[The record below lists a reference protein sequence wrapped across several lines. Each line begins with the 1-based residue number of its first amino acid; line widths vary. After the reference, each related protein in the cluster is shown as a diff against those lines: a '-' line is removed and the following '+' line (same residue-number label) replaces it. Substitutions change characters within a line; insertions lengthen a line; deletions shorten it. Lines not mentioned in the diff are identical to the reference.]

1 MLLKKQTVWLLTML
15 SLVIVLS
22 VYYITSPT
30 QQVTDL
36 AAEQNEGGKQAS
48 DGENKETMTNGDVE
62 VVTDSAGNEM
72 FEAMRMEVED
82 QRAQLREEL
91 EAKVGDPELS
101 ADEKSAAYEQMENL
115 REMAMTES
123 VLETTIKTIGYD
135 DALVRANGDSIR
147 ITVKTDKEHTTANAN
162 EIIRLVM
169 SEVGNVKPVAVEFQP
184 TN

>member
-30 QQVTDL
+30 QQVTDM
-36 AAEQNEGGKQAS
+36 AAEQNEGGKKAA
-48 DGENKETMTNGDVE
+48 DNKETAANGDVE
-62 VVTDSAGNEM
+62 VVTDSAGNEV

-101 ADEKSAAYEQMENL
+101 AEEKSAAYEQMENL
-115 REMAMTES
+115 RELAMTES

-147 ITVKTDKEHTTANAN
+147 ITVKTDKEHTKANAN

>member
-30 QQVTDL
+30 QQVTDM
-36 AAEQNEGGKQAS
+36 AAEQNEGGKKAA
-48 DGENKETMTNGDVE
+48 DNKETSANGDVE
-62 VVTDSAGNEM
+62 VVTDSAGNEV

-101 ADEKSAAYEQMENL
+101 AEEKSAAYEQMENL
-115 REMAMTES
+115 RELAMTES

-147 ITVKTDKEHTTANAN
+147 ITVKTDKEHTKANAN